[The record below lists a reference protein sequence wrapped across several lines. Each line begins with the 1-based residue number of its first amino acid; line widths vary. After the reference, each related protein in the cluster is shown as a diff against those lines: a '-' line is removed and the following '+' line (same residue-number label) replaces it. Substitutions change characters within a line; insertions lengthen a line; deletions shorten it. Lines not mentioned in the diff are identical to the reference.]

1 MRCGPTSAVLGCIV
15 ALSACRLGPPQPL
28 TDTPYRDLI
37 GSEYRVV
44 VNNLHAYGV
53 YNFPGETPEK
63 TLAYATLIP
72 GVGIGGSEIAF
83 RKHIPE
89 GTILRIESAW
99 RQWNPIAPDT
109 VYYVVTLQAPDLL
122 PSVPVQVDL
131 SRGNEG
137 EGVGLNP
144 HVYAKLPPSQ

>member
-1 MRCGPTSAVLGCIV
+1 MRCGLTYAILGCIA
-15 ALSACRLGPPQPL
+15 ALTACRLGPPQPL
-28 TDTPYRDLI
+28 TDSPYRDLI
-37 GSEYRVV
+37 GTEYRVA
-44 VNNLHAYGV
+44 VNDLHAYGV
-53 YNFPGETPEK
+53 CLEWPCSDK
-63 TLAYATLIP
+63 TATYATLIP

-89 GTILRIESAW
+89 GTTLRIESAW

-109 VYYVVTLQAPDLL
+109 VYYVVSLQAPGVL
-122 PSVPVQVDL
+122 PSVPIQLDL

-144 HVYAKLPPSQ
+144 HVYTRLPRSQ